1 MMKDKLTFFL
11 LVILFFNVVASTSNN
26 STDSDPLP
34 RVYLSWY
41 PLPPFTTEDTNVIGN
56 SPPKQII
63 PKLVGWLGA
72 VCSHGHGIKLLP
84 ISTRGKNETDVLNHL
99 ENRKAQFAFP
109 VVSSSKESTYWGY
122 NYLPLLPYLSTVFLV
137 KEKPPGD
144 IMFEAVLKAW
154 PLLVVTLLL
163 TAIAGIITWGLVSTK
178 GFSCLSNKLLL
189 WLVCMGNSTFPLRQM
204 RNLITLSS
212 VTIEFTSSF
221 TDCLRKHLG

>member
-1 MMKDKLTFFL
+1 MKDKLTLFL

-41 PLPPFTTEDTNVIGN
+41 PLPPFTTEDTNVIG
-56 SPPKQII
+56 
-63 PKLVGWLGA
+63 WLGA

-84 ISTRGKNETDVLNHL
+84 ILTRGKNETDVLNHL

-109 VVSSSKESTYWGY
+109 VVSSSKVSTYRGY
-122 NYLPLLPYLSTVFLV
+122 KYLPL
-137 KEKPPGD
+137 
-144 IMFEAVLKAW
+144 
-154 PLLVVTLLL
+154 
-163 TAIAGIITWGLVSTK
+163 
-178 GFSCLSNKLLL
+178 KLLL